1 MLEWSENLYL
11 ELYLG
16 RWINVQVISG
26 IRCGGPSWCGD
37 PPQKPTDWDLTFE
50 GEGDG
55 AAHGGLGG
63 GNRHPQQGRRL
74 CLCLWDFQQPY
85 SWTQTHRIHRRM
97 CSHNINLWLFKI
109 ESAFEGE
116 RIFSAMIVNK
126 GTQLFW
132 MLCCAFYTQKGFKL
146 TNNKACWDL
155 VRCLTL

>member
-63 GNRHPQQGRRL
+63 GNRHPQQGRGI
-74 CLCLWDFQQPY
+74 CLCLWDFHQPY
-85 SWTQTHRIHRRM
+85 SWTQTHRSHRRM
-97 CSHNINLWLFKI
+97 CSHNMNSMAIQNQKCLWGWVYILCHDCQQRHTAFLNVVLFTPNKVLNLH
-109 ESAFEGE
+109 
-116 RIFSAMIVNK
+116 
-126 GTQLFW
+126 
-132 MLCCAFYTQKGFKL
+132 
-146 TNNKACWDL
+146 TNNKEVCWDS
-155 VRCLTL
+155 VRCH

>member
-55 AAHGGLGG
+55 AAHGGLRG
-63 GNRHPQQGRRL
+63 GNRHPKQGRRL
-74 CLCLWDFQQPY
+74 CLWDFHHTC
-85 SWTQTHRIHRRM
+85 SWTQTHRSHRRM
-97 CSHNINLWLFKI
+97 CSHNMNLWLFKI
-109 ESAFEGE
+109 KSVFEGE
-116 RIFSAMIVNK
+116 GIFSVMIVNK

-132 MLCCAFYTQKGFKL
+132 YCNVVLFTPNKVL
-146 TNNKACWDL
+146 NLHTNNQICWDL
-155 VRCLTL
+155 VRCHQM